1 MSLRQKFTRWYY
13 GEFVNDP
20 KNEVIMF
27 GMTRPLS
34 AQRWERVVRFVRKFW
49 KI

>member
-1 MSLRQKFTRWYY
+1 MSLKKKFIRWYY

-27 GMTRPLS
+27 GMVRPLS
-34 AQRWERVVRFVRKFW
+34 AQRWEWAVRIARKLGLV
-49 KI
+49 